1 MSRRNKSNVSITA
14 IKEKKPKSQKSKKP
28 EHDINQELFVM
39 WVCNEYELSYTP
51 KYLFDIF
58 AEIEKGEYKNLTR
71 PVPFEDLQDM
81 WQRKMPYLKKVHFRN
96 QCAGKE
102 MRDVAWI
109 KYDLAIIL
117 SKYDD
122 YLDWKDKQK
131 LAEINET
138 ETDSN
143 FNKIN
148 FSQIQENIPENNQID
163 ISDIIGEI

>member
-1 MSRRNKSNVSITA
+1 MQ
-14 IKEKKPKSQKSKKP
+14 EKQDKTKSKKIQKNKAEKP
-28 EHDINQELFVM
+28 DMRQQLFVM
-39 WVCNEYELSYTP
+39 WLCKEYELSYMP
-51 KYLFDIF
+51 KYMFEIINK
-58 AEIEKGEYKNLTR
+58 IEKGEYKNLIK
-71 PVPFEDLQDM
+71 PIPFEDLQDM
-81 WQRKMPYLKKVHFRN
+81 WQRKLPYLKKVHFRN

-102 MRDVAWI
+102 MCDVAWI

-163 ISDIIGEI
+163 ISDIIDEI